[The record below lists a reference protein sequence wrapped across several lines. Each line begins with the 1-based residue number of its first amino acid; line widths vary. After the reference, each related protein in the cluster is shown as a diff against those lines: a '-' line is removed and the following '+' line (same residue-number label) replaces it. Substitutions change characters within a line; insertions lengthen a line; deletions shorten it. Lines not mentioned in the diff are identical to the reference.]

1 MALVGRSERMRW
13 TMKAVSRVFLTSLA
27 IILISVLLAGCAES
41 SLKDILTDGVN
52 TYRDRL
58 LAAQIPWLHIEEL
71 ILLVIITILI
81 ILLCVL
87 FFKHSKVVRQTKK
100 IKIRAHSLA
109 SDNELLAR
117 IITAKTE
124 FYQNISHDFKT
135 LLTVISTSVLNS
147 LDLLDFEMN
156 RDEMQKSLK
165 HAQSEIMRMTRI
177 VDDAMKRSA
186 MHDNLQKMEVVDIAL
201 LLRMMPGTYRAYL
214 ERSGNHMKLDVPH
227 ALPEIYGNADMIL
240 NVMSNLISNA
250 NRFTHNGEI
259 LISAAVESGRQPTE
273 HHKKRREEFHQRSST
288 KHRVVTVTVMDNGEG
303 IKPEL
308 LPTIFTRGVSQCGT
322 GLGLSI
328 AKTIVEAHGGAISV
342 ESEYTKGT
350 KVIFTLPVYDKRTK
364 ERKK

>member
-1 MALVGRSERMRW
+1 
-13 TMKAVSRVFLTSLA
+13 MKAVSRVFLTSFA
-27 IILISVLLAGCAES
+27 IVLISVVLSGCAGS
-41 SLKDILTDGVN
+41 SLKDILTDSVN
-52 TYRDRL
+52 TFRDRQL
-58 LAAQIPWLHIEEL
+58 VPQIPWLRIEEL

-87 FFKHSKVVRQTKK
+87 FFKYSKAVRQVKK
-100 IKIRAHSLA
+100 IKMRAHSLA

-156 RDEMQKSLK
+156 KDEMQKSLK

-186 MHDNLQKMEVVDIAL
+186 MHDNLQKMEVVDIAP
-201 LLRMMPGTYRAYL
+201 LLRMMPDTYRAYL
-214 ERSGNHMKLDVPH
+214 ERSGNRMTLDVPQV
-227 ALPEIYGNADMIL
+227 LPAIYGNADMLL

-259 LISAAVESGRQPTE
+259 MISAAVESGRHPTE
-273 HHKKRREEFHQRSST
+273 HPRKRREETYQRSST
-288 KHRVVTVTVMDNGEG
+288 KHRAITVTVMDNGEG

-308 LPTIFTRGVSQCGT
+308 LPYIFTRGVSQCGT

-328 AKTIVEAHGGAISV
+328 VKTIVEAHGGTILV

-350 KVIFTLPVYDKRTK
+350 KAIFTLPIYDKRAK
-364 ERKK
+364 DRKK

>member
-1 MALVGRSERMRW
+1 
-13 TMKAVSRVFLTSLA
+13 MKAVSRVFLTSFA
-27 IILISVLLAGCAES
+27 IVLINVVLTGCTES
-41 SLKDILTDGVN
+41 SFRDSLTDIVN
-52 TYRDRL
+52 TYRERQL
-58 LAAQIPWLHIEEL
+58 TPQIPWLHVEEL

-81 ILLCVL
+81 ILLCVV
-87 FFKHSKVVRQTKK
+87 FFRYSKAVRQANKTKM
-100 IKIRAHSLA
+100 RAHSLA

-147 LDLLDFEMN
+147 LDMLDFEMSK
-156 RDEMQKSLK
+156 DEMQKSLK

-186 MHDNLQKMEVVDIAL
+186 MHDNLQKMEVVDIAP
-201 LLRMMPGTYRAYL
+201 LLRMMPVTYRAYL
-214 ERSGNHMKLDVPH
+214 KRSGNRMTLDIPQS
-227 ALPEIYGNADMIL
+227 LPEIYGNADMLL
-240 NVMSNLISNA
+240 NVMANLISNA

-259 LISAAVESGRQPTE
+259 MISAAVENGSKPTE
-273 HHKKRREEFHQRSST
+273 HHKKRREEIHQRSST
-288 KHRVVTVTVMDNGEG
+288 KHRVVKITVMDNGEG

-308 LPTIFTRGVSQCGT
+308 LPNIFTRGVSQCGT

-328 AKTIVEAHGGAISV
+328 VKTIIEAHGGTISV

-350 KVIFTLPVYDKRTK
+350 KAIFTLPVYDKRGK
-364 ERKK
+364 

>member
-1 MALVGRSERMRW
+1 
-13 TMKAVSRVFLTSLA
+13 MKAVSRVFLTSFA
-27 IILISVLLAGCAES
+27 IVLINVALVGCAGS
-41 SLKDILTDGVN
+41 SIKDILTDSVN
-52 TYRDRL
+52 TFRGWEL
-58 LAAQIPWLHIEEL
+58 VQQIPWLRIEEF

-81 ILLCVL
+81 ILLSIL
-87 FFKHSKVVRQTKK
+87 FFKYSKEVRQAKK
-100 IKIRAHSLA
+100 IKMRAHSLA

-156 RDEMQKSLK
+156 KDEMQKSLK

-186 MHDNLQKMEVVDIAL
+186 MHDSLQKMEVVDIAP
-201 LLRMMPGTYRAYL
+201 LLRMMPGTYMAYL
-214 ERSGNHMKLDVPH
+214 ERSGNRMTIDVPPV
-227 ALPEIYGNADMIL
+227 LPEIYGNADMLL
-240 NVMSNLISNA
+240 NVMSNLISNS

-259 LISAAVESGRQPTE
+259 LISAAVERGLKPTE
-273 HHKKRREEFHQRSST
+273 HHKKRRDETPQRSSS
-288 KHRVVTVTVMDNGEG
+288 KHRAVIVTVTDNGEG

-308 LPTIFTRGVSQCGT
+308 LPNIFTRGVSESGT

-328 AKTIVEAHGGAISV
+328 AKTIVEAHGGTILV

-350 KVIFTLPVYDKRTK
+350 KVIFTLPIYDKRAK
-364 ERKK
+364 ARKI

>member
-1 MALVGRSERMRW
+1 MRW
-13 TMKAVSRVFLTSLA
+13 KIKAVSRVFLTSFV
-27 IILISVLLAGCAES
+27 IVLNCVVLAGCAGS
-41 SLKDILTDGVN
+41 SFKDIFIDTVN
-52 TYRDRL
+52 AYRDRQL
-58 LAAQIPWLHIEEL
+58 VPQIPWLHIEEL
-71 ILLVIITILI
+71 ILLVIIAILI
-81 ILLCVL
+81 ILLCIL
-87 FFKHSKVVRQTKK
+87 FFKYSKAVRQAKK
-100 IKIRAHSLA
+100 IKMRAHSLA

-147 LDLLDFEMN
+147 LDLFDFEMN
-156 RDEMQKSLK
+156 KDEMQKSLK

-186 MHDNLQKMEVVDIAL
+186 MHDSLQKMEVVDIAP

-214 ERSGNHMKLDVPH
+214 ERSGNRMTLDVPQ
-227 ALPEIYGNADMIL
+227 ALPEIYGNADMLL

-250 NRFTHNGEI
+250 NRFTQNGEI
-259 LISAAVESGRQPTE
+259 MISAAVESTRQSTDQ
-273 HHKKRREEFHQRSST
+273 HKKRREEVHQRSST
-288 KHRVVTVTVMDNGEG
+288 KHRVVTVAVTDNGEG

-308 LPTIFTRGVSQCGT
+308 LPNIFTRGVSHSGT

-328 AKTIVEAHGGAISV
+328 VKTIVEAHGGTIYV

-350 KVIFTLPVYDKRTK
+350 KAVFTLPIYDKRVR